1 MDREQEV
8 RNLLDKLVCLI
19 DEENQA
25 IVIVRG
31 PCKTIIKVNESGT
44 LEVKNVRL

>member
-19 DEENQA
+19 DEDNQS

-31 PCKTIIKVNESGT
+31 PCKTIIKVNESGS
-44 LEVKNVRL
+44 LEVKNMLL